1 MIAPELA
8 SLAVPVDSLTQLPG
22 NPRRGDEESVR
33 RSYVAFGQ
41 QKPIVVQHR
50 GAEIVVI
57 DGNTQHR
64 VAAGLGWPAI
74 AVSEFAIEDPPGSGQ
89 FRAGTIAE
97 ADAYALAVNRTADL
111 GTYDDGA
118 LVTLLQSLDDDL
130 RNVTSYSDDDL
141 SVLLRSVGAAEK
153 AGLTDPDDVPESA
166 PARTKPGDL
175 WLLGPHRVLC
185 GDSTVPADV
194 ERLMGGAKASILW
207 TDPPYGV
214 DYVGKTKRALT
225 IENDD
230 AFGLP
235 GLLRGFMAAA
245 APALEPSSPFYI
257 AAPAGPLYVVFLQ
270 AIAESDWRYHQ
281 ELVWRKDT
289 MVLGHSDYHYAHE
302 PLLYGYLPGPGRPGR
317 GAHDGTRW
325 FGDHS
330 QVSVIDCPRPKR
342 SEEHPTMKPVALIE
356 RCLHNSSRPGSSV
369 LDLFGGSGS
378 TLIAC
383 EQTGRVAY
391 LCEIDPRYAD
401 VICKRFQDFTGV
413 KPVLESTGEPH
424 DFTKE

>member
-1 MIAPELA
+1 MIAPELEH
-8 SLAVPVDSLTQLPG
+8 LAVDITTLDELPG
-22 NPRRGDEESVR
+22 NPRKGDVDAVA
-33 RSYVAFGQ
+33 RSYAAFGQ
-41 QKPIVVQHR
+41 QKPIVVQRR
-50 GAEIVVI
+50 GQKTVVI
-57 DGNTQHR
+57 DGNHQLK
-64 VAAGLGWPAI
+64 AARQLGWDQI
-74 AVSEFAIEDPPGSGQ
+74 AVSPFKVKDAKTGRV
-89 FRAGTIAE
+89 RAGTVAE

-111 GTYDDGA
+111 GVYDD
-118 LVTLLQSLDDDL
+118 VLLAKMIESISHDANLLAAASYSRDDL
-130 RNVTSYSDDDL
+130 L
-141 SVLLRSVGAAEK
+141 ALLNGAPK
-153 AGLTDPDDVPESA
+153 LGLTDPDDVPESA
-166 PARTKPGDL
+166 PARTKLGDL

-194 ERLMGGAKASILW
+194 DRLMGSAKASILW

-317 GAHDGTRW
+317 GAHEGTRW
-325 FGDHS
+325 WGDHS

-356 RCLHNSSRPGSSV
+356 RCLQNSSRPGGTV
-369 LDLFGGSGS
+369 LDPFGGSGS

-391 LCEIDPRYAD
+391 LCDIDPRYVD
-401 VICKRFQDFTGV
+401 VTCRRFQEHTGIVPRREGGEEVDFAVG
-413 KPVLESTGEPH
+413 P
-424 DFTKE
+424 

>member
-1 MIAPELA
+1 M
-8 SLAVPVDSLTQLPG
+8 
-22 NPRRGDEESVR
+22 
-33 RSYVAFGQ
+33 
-41 QKPIVVQHR
+41 
-50 GAEIVVI
+50 
-57 DGNTQHR
+57 
-64 VAAGLGWPAI
+64 
-74 AVSEFAIEDPPGSGQ
+74 
-89 FRAGTIAE
+89 
-97 ADAYALAVNRTADL
+97 
-111 GTYDDGA
+111 
-118 LVTLLQSLDDDL
+118 
-130 RNVTSYSDDDL
+130 
-141 SVLLRSVGAAEK
+141 
-153 AGLTDPDDVPESA
+153 PESA
-166 PARTKPGDL
+166 PAKTKPGDV
-175 WLLGPHRVLC
+175 WLLGPHRVMC
-185 GDSTVPADV
+185 GDSKVPTDV
-194 ERLMGGAKASILW
+194 ERLMDGALAGLLW

-214 DYVGKTKRALT
+214 EYVGKTRLALT

-317 GAHDGTRW
+317 GAHEGTRW
-325 FGDHS
+325 WGDHS

-356 RCLHNSSRPGSSV
+356 RCFQNSSRPGGAV
-369 LDLFGGSGS
+369 LDPFGGSGS

-383 EQTGRVAY
+383 EQTRRVAY
-391 LCEIDPRYAD
+391 LMEIDPHYVD
-401 VICKRFQDFTGV
+401 VIAKRYQDFTGDV
-413 KPVLESTGEPH
+413 PILERTGAAV
-424 DFTKE
+424 DFSAEEIDTIICVTKEVVRASREKTNNQDTP